1 MSQSEQPQPTPNQ
14 MLTARFENVKIVLAV
29 AERLLLNDYER
40 QVIIQSCLLAAQGL
54 QDEYKRINEPAD
66 PVEFDLDD
74 EDEVAAEATTDTGA
88 DEA

>member
-1 MSQSEQPQPTPNQ
+1 MSQSEQTQPTPSQ

-29 AERLLLNDYER
+29 AERVLLNDYER

-54 QDEYKRINEPAD
+54 QDEYKRITEPAE

-74 EDEVAAEATTDTGA
+74 EDEVEADTAADSDT

>member
-1 MSQSEQPQPTPNQ
+1 MSQSEQTQPTPNQ

-29 AERLLLNDYER
+29 AERVLLNDYER

-54 QDEYKRINEPAD
+54 QDEYKRINETAD
-66 PVEFDLDD
+66 PAESNLDD
-74 EDEVAAEATTDTGA
+74 KDEVEAETATDT

>member
-1 MSQSEQPQPTPNQ
+1 MSQNEQPQPTPSQ

-54 QDEYKRINEPAD
+54 QDEYKRLNETAD
-66 PVEFDLDD
+66 PVDSDSE
-74 EDEVAAEATTDTGA
+74 EAADTGA
-88 DEA
+88 EEA